1 MTAIR
6 LGTPS
11 TLRLGAAALAAFVA
25 LSFVALGVRFGVN
38 IPGVGAD
45 RSPAATFSQPAT
57 AIVDGRAR
65 PEPDARAFTALL
77 ANAIGVADGTIT
89 PAGEVGVGVVP
100 DPARTPREPSGP
112 GSGGGGASGG
122 SGGGSDAG
130 LLPVPL
136 PPLPIGMPTVPD
148 LSRVVPAAPASA
160 PVTLPSAPAP
170 LAPLG

>member
-11 TLRLGAAALAAFVA
+11 SLRLGAAALAAFVA

-65 PEPDARAFTALL
+65 PEPDASVFTALL
-77 ANAIGVADGTIT
+77 ANAIGVAEGTIT
-89 PAGEVGVGVVP
+89 PVGEVGVAP
-100 DPARTPREPSGP
+100 DPARTPREPSVP
-112 GSGGGGASGG
+112 GSGGGG
-122 SGGGSDAG
+122 SGGGDAG

-136 PPLPIGMPTVPD
+136 PPLPIGVPTVPD
-148 LSRVVPAAPASA
+148 LSRVVPAAPASG
-160 PVTLPSAPAP
+160 PVTLPSAPAS
-170 LAPLG
+170 LTPLG